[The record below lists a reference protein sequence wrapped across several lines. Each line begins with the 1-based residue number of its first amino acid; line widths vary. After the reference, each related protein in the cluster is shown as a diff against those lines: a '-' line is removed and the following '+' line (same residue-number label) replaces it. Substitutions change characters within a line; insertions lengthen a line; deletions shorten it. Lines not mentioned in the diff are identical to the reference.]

1 MHSYEERSKKMSGS
15 KNKKHLSIKV
25 QKSGNKEVISAH
37 KTKFSHPKPTKSRAP
52 VPSHVSKKPSALP
65 PSSSQPPQKFKR
77 NLLFSHADHT
87 PSPSQSP
94 AESPYCS
101 PIQPQSF
108 DNAPN
113 NEQNLHHA
121 HLSDENHQDESL
133 AQEGELVTQEGLLKI
148 EPFGNEFNPCTAVRH
163 VTNAIKSKFSE
174 FCPSWRHASE
184 QMRDLWFTEF
194 KKNYSKFKNWS
205 AANTVNRASNAGSSM
220 HTGGSIS
227 MGEHARRME
236 KATGVKPSL
245 EEVYTKCHTKKD
257 KSWIDERSEKAIGE
271 FKKRKTELSQV
282 ALSLDNEGDVE
293 ASKEGLDIPDDYT
306 VWNEVVT
313 KGKKKAA
320 FGLGSFG
327 LDLSSKLDSRNCS
340 ETSKDNLNIEQELHM
355 WKEKA
360 KEQEMINEEQKVKL
374 KDAEHKLK
382 DQGRQLKV
390 QQKRIG
396 STEKTIHALYKKLN
410 LPLPSTLSDPTEDEL
425 GTGSSDDN
433 MSD

>member
-1 MHSYEERSKKMSGS
+1 
-15 KNKKHLSIKV
+15 
-25 QKSGNKEVISAH
+25 
-37 KTKFSHPKPTKSRAP
+37 
-52 VPSHVSKKPSALP
+52 
-65 PSSSQPPQKFKR
+65 
-77 NLLFSHADHT
+77 
-87 PSPSQSP
+87 
-94 AESPYCS
+94 
-101 PIQPQSF
+101 
-108 DNAPN
+108 
-113 NEQNLHHA
+113 
-121 HLSDENHQDESL
+121 
-133 AQEGELVTQEGLLKI
+133 
-148 EPFGNEFNPCTAVRH
+148 
-163 VTNAIKSKFSE
+163 
-174 FCPSWRHASE
+174 
-184 QMRDLWFTEF
+184 
-194 KKNYSKFKNWS
+194 
-205 AANTVNRASNAGSSM
+205 
-220 HTGGSIS
+220 
-227 MGEHARRME
+227 MGEHARRM
-236 KATGVKPSL
+236 
-245 EEVYTKCHTKKD
+245 
-257 KSWIDERSEKAIGE
+257 GE

>member
-1 MHSYEERSKKMSGS
+1 MKPLSEFVRYQEKRESVTIYTHTYFSEDYDIIMHSYEEG
-15 KNKKHLSIKV
+15 NKK
-25 QKSGNKEVISAH
+25 
-37 KTKFSHPKPTKSRAP
+37 
-52 VPSHVSKKPSALP
+52 
-65 PSSSQPPQKFKR
+65 
-77 NLLFSHADHT
+77 
-87 PSPSQSP
+87 
-94 AESPYCS
+94 
-101 PIQPQSF
+101 
-108 DNAPN
+108 
-113 NEQNLHHA
+113 
-121 HLSDENHQDESL
+121 
-133 AQEGELVTQEGLLKI
+133 
-148 EPFGNEFNPCTAVRH
+148 
-163 VTNAIKSKFSE
+163 
-174 FCPSWRHASE
+174 
-184 QMRDLWFTEF
+184 
-194 KKNYSKFKNWS
+194 
-205 AANTVNRASNAGSSM
+205 
-220 HTGGSIS
+220 
-227 MGEHARRME
+227 E

-245 EEVYTKCHTKKD
+245 EE
-257 KSWIDERSEKAIGE
+257 GE

-293 ASKEGLDIPDDYT
+293 ATKEGLDIPDDYT

-360 KEQEMINEEQKVKL
+360 KEQEMINEEQNVKL

>member
-1 MHSYEERSKKMSGS
+1 MWEPQHNARIRQIFEIKGSARLRGLMNQERLNYSKDP
-15 KNKKHLSIKV
+15 NHV
-25 QKSGNKEVISAH
+25 
-37 KTKFSHPKPTKSRAP
+37 PKYIPEP
-52 VPSHVSKKPSALP
+52 VWR
-65 PSSSQPPQKFKR
+65 Q
-77 NLLFSHADHT
+77 LLHYFATD
-87 PSPSQSP
+87 
-94 AESPYCS
+94 
-101 PIQPQSF
+101 
-108 DNAPN
+108 
-113 NEQNLHHA
+113 
-121 HLSDENHQDESL
+121 
-133 AQEGELVTQEGLLKI
+133 
-148 EPFGNEFNPCTAVRH
+148 
-163 VTNAIKSKFSE
+163 
-174 FCPSWRHASE
+174 
-184 QMRDLWFTEF
+184 
-194 KKNYSKFKNWS
+194 SKFKNWS

-227 MGEHARRME
+227 MGEHTRRME

-257 KSWIDERSEKAIGE
+257 KSWIDERSEKVIGE
-271 FKKRKTELSQV
+271 FKKQKTELSQV

-313 KGKKKAA
+313 KEKKKAD

-327 LDLSSKLDSRNCS
+327 IDLSSKLDSRNCS

-433 MSD
+433 MND